1 MTTLWIIAVSLF
13 LIGIAG
19 VCVNSKN
26 DLPFYEIKYHLYST
40 IPTIIGLLLL
50 LISIFSLK

>member
-1 MTTLWIIAVSLF
+1 MTITWIIGILLF
-13 LIGIAG
+13 AIGMIG
-19 VCVNSKN
+19 LQINVRKQPDWYNM
-26 DLPFYEIKYHLYST
+26 KYHLYST